1 MSCVPNEIVAVMVR
15 DMLGAPAM
23 LLGAPSMSLVVIP
36 KGSRPKTHDGG
47 GTEYDQ

>member
-1 MSCVPNEIVAVMVR
+1 MSYVPNEIVAVM
-15 DMLGAPAM
+15 
-23 LLGAPSMSLVVIP
+23 VIP